1 MRLNES
7 LCGSLCVCVC
17 VSWGG
22 GTFENALVTTLLPSA
37 DPQSGSWF
45 LCAGKRPHECNICK
59 KAFKHK
65 HHLIEHSRLH
75 SGEKPYQCD
84 KCGKRFSHS
93 GSYSQHMNHRYS
105 YCKKDGLSSAPSP
118 GQRGGQL
125 ELSSPGGVPPSDSPT
140 TTPPSQLDS
149 DERESE
155 EDEDEDE
162 AICMDDIRVVQVD
175 DGECEIYEGNFYDE
189 EDEEETAGEEM
200 AKGGGEEGVTEE
212 GEVVGEV
219 VEIKLGDH
227 HVQDEEMEEAAGAA
241 DETAECEAET
251 GGNVREASDGLAPAE
266 EAHTHAN

>member
-1 MRLNES
+1 MS
-7 LCGSLCVCVC
+7 
-17 VSWGG
+17 
-22 GTFENALVTTLLPSA
+22 
-37 DPQSGSWF
+37 
-45 LCAGKRPHECNICK
+45 AGKRPHECSICK

-118 GQRGGQL
+118 GPRGGQL
-125 ELSSPGGVPPSDSPT
+125 ELSSPGGVPQSDSPT

-155 EDEDEDE
+155 EEEEEDE

-175 DGECEIYEGNFYDE
+175 DGECEIYEGNFDDE
-189 EDEEETAGEEM
+189 EDEEEAAGEEV
-200 AKGGGEEGVTEE
+200 AKGEEGGGEAEE
-212 GEVVGEV
+212 EEVVGEV
-219 VEIKLGDH
+219 VEIKLGDD
-227 HVQDEEMEEAAGAA
+227 HVHDEDMEDMEDVAEEAASE
-241 DETAECEAET
+241 ETADCEAET
-251 GGNVREASDGLAPAE
+251 GGSMREASDGVPPPEDTQTDAK
-266 EAHTHAN
+266 